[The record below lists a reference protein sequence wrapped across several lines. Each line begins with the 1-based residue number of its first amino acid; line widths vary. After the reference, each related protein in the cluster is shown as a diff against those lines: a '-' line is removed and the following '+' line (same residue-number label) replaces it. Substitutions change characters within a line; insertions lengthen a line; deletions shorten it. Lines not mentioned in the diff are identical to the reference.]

1 MTCDF
6 KLIEAAQ
13 IVRHKNFL
21 RGFYRHAVLTMP
33 WERRHRLAG
42 MAARRL
48 AALPVFREAQTVGLY
63 VAVGGEIEIVPLFNL
78 CRKAGKSVAVPV
90 IFPEKNWMEYSLLD
104 GPVRWDNNVY
114 GIPEPS
120 EKDRRLLDSRNVEL
134 AILPG
139 RAFSPDG
146 VRLGAGGGYYDRFLE
161 RHPKLTTVALSF
173 DEQISPTLP
182 AGPHDVRLDWVVTP
196 TRTFHPK

>member
-1 MTCDF
+1 MLNNR
-6 KLIEAAQ
+6 KSIETAQ

-21 RGFYRHAVLTMP
+21 RGFYRHAVLTMS

-63 VAVGGEIEIVPLFNL
+63 VAVGEELETETLFDL

-90 IFPEKNWMEYSLLD
+90 IFPERNWMEYSLLD
-104 GPVRWDNNVY
+104 GAARWVNNVY

-120 EKDRRLLDSRNVEL
+120 EEDRRLIDSRNVEL

-139 RAFSPDG
+139 RSFTPRG
-146 VRLGAGGGYYDRFLE
+146 GRLGAGGGYFDRFLE
-161 RHPKLTTVALSF
+161 SHPRLETAALAF
-173 DEQISPTLP
+173 DEQISPSLP
-182 AGPHDVRLDWVVTP
+182 AGPHDVLLDWVVTP
-196 TRTFHPK
+196 TKVFKGK